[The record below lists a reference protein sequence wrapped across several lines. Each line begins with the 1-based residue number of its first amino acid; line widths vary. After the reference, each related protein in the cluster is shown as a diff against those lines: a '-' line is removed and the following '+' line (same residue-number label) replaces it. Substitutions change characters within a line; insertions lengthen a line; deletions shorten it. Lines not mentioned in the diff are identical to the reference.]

1 MEMSGLEYQ
10 PLVFGTPSFV
20 ILVVF
25 LMQKD
30 RVDASQAVLGCSLS
44 LSLNGVFTN
53 IVKLIVGRPRPD
65 FFWRCFPDGQ
75 MNPELKCT
83 GELAVVTEG
92 RKSFPSGHSSS
103 LANTRGWPSPFPR
116 ASIIDHL
123 SGLAGCVVREI
134 VNLGCTELN
143 GARCGASLLNKYPA
157 RPASQ
162 CHLIYSRIAVVS
174 SVEKSLKKIL
184 VEKCCVECYG
194 SEREGGQCG
203 VNSHRIQEDGFY
215 VHDRDANIP
224 IEKMDHPAI
233 KSWMGKYV
241 RGSGDLPSANQ
252 LRREYVPRCGEAV
265 KAEIKAHL
273 VGKPV
278 VIFCDETTDRN
289 GNCVFAVLGILE
301 GGVTQQLYLGSCSYL
316 DAANSTNCV
325 REILDTVHELDISYS
340 SVFGICTDSALH
352 DFANLRDLNNVV
364 AKLKGIF
371 RNARE
376 LKRQY
381 KLHLE
386 ENFPLLPPNLYPI
399 PVLTRWSSWFNSVE
413 YISSYLTAIH
423 SFLEEKKDSLS
434 PQGQSLLELLTP
446 DFLNSVEVQAVFVC
460 ENCAVITNPI
470 VELQIAF
477 ASMGF
482 VAFYLA
488 GKLHVFSSLGRGKA
502 WRMCVCLTP
511 LAVALSVAL
520 SRTCDYHHHWQDVLC
535 GSALGF
541 SMSYLCYR
549 QYFPSLASI
558 HSHRPYVKLTPHL
571 ELEGVQT
578 PEKQEEVKWI

>member
-10 PLVFGTPSFV
+10 PLVLGTPTFV

-123 SGLAGCVVREI
+123 SGLAGCMGKPPSVHPTKIRTSISPSSAV
-134 VNLGCTELN
+134 ELN
-143 GARCGASLLNKYPA
+143 TTSAL
-157 RPASQ
+157 
-162 CHLIYSRIAVVS
+162 
-174 SVEKSLKKIL
+174 
-184 VEKCCVECYG
+184 
-194 SEREGGQCG
+194 
-203 VNSHRIQEDGFY
+203 
-215 VHDRDANIP
+215 ANY
-224 IEKMDHPAI
+224 AT
-233 KSWMGKYV
+233 
-241 RGSGDLPSANQ
+241 
-252 LRREYVPRCGEAV
+252 EAV
-265 KAEIKAHL
+265 
-273 VGKPV
+273 
-278 VIFCDETTDRN
+278 
-289 GNCVFAVLGILE
+289 
-301 GGVTQQLYLGSCSYL
+301 
-316 DAANSTNCV
+316 
-325 REILDTVHELDISYS
+325 
-340 SVFGICTDSALH
+340 
-352 DFANLRDLNNVV
+352 
-364 AKLKGIF
+364 
-371 RNARE
+371 
-376 LKRQY
+376 
-381 KLHLE
+381 
-386 ENFPLLPPNLYPI
+386 
-399 PVLTRWSSWFNSVE
+399 
-413 YISSYLTAIH
+413 
-423 SFLEEKKDSLS
+423 
-434 PQGQSLLELLTP
+434 
-446 DFLNSVEVQAVFVC
+446 
-460 ENCAVITNPI
+460 
-470 VELQIAF
+470 AF

-488 GKLHVFSSLGRGKA
+488 GKLHVFNSLGRGKS